1 MSPSCTVVIAP
12 ADLMQ
17 PLCDRLRATARE
29 LVPCVDSDIPAAIET
44 VVQRRPSDVAI
55 ERVFAS
61 TSRGAALVG
70 RLKADPALVDIE
82 IRIVAHDSDYSRVSP
97 RRPAADGTDG
107 GVAVAA
113 PAPALDQRGTR
124 RAARIAI
131 VEGVEILI
139 DGGPVRLVDLS
150 VAGAQVLSP
159 AVLRPNQ
166 RVRVSMVDE
175 KLTLRFQGTIVWA
188 TFELPGS
195 GMAPRYR
202 AGMTFSGADVE
213 SISDYAARHRKLGSG

>member
-1 MSPSCTVVIAP
+1 MSTSCTVVIAP

-17 PLCDRLRATARE
+17 PLCDRLRSPASE
-29 LVPCVDSDIPAAIET
+29 LVTCLDSDIPGAIET
-44 VVQRRPSDVAI
+44 VVQRRPAEVAI

-70 RLKADPALVDIE
+70 RLKADPALVDVE

-97 RRPAADGTDG
+97 RRAVGDGTDG

-124 RAARIAI
+124 RAPRTAI
-131 VEGVEILI
+131 VESAEILV

-150 VAGAQVLSP
+150 VLGAQVVSS

-175 KLTLRFQGTIVWA
+175 KLTLRFQATIVWA
-188 TFELPGS
+188 TFEMPRG
-195 GMAPRYR
+195 GTAPRYR
-202 AGMTFSGADVE
+202 AGIAFLGADAD
-213 SISDYAARHRKLGSG
+213 SISEYAARHRRPDV

>member
-1 MSPSCTVVIAP
+1 MVVIAP

-17 PLCDRLRATARE
+17 ALCDRLRTSARE
-29 LVPCVDSDIPAAIET
+29 LVPCVDSDIPVAIDT
-44 VVQRRPSDVAI
+44 VLQRRPAEVAI

-70 RLKADPALVDIE
+70 RLKADPALMGIE
-82 IRIVAHDSDYSRVSP
+82 ICIVAHDSDYSRVSP
-97 RRPAADGTDG
+97 HRGGGDASDG

-124 RAARIAI
+124 RAPRTAI
-131 VEGVEILI
+131 VESAEILI

-150 VAGAQVLSP
+150 ALGAQVLST
-159 AVLRPNQ
+159 AVLRPSQ

-175 KLTLRFQGTIVWA
+175 KLTLRFQATIVWA
-188 TFELPGS
+188 TFEMPRG
-195 GMAPRYR
+195 GTAPRYR
-202 AGMTFSGADVE
+202 AGIVFSGADAD
-213 SISDYAARHRKLGSG
+213 SISEYATRHRRPE

>member
-17 PLCDRLRATARE
+17 PLCERLRSSERE
-29 LVPCVDSDIPAAIET
+29 LVPCVDSDIPVAIDAIM
-44 VVQRRPSDVAI
+44 QRRPAEVAI

-70 RLKADPALVDIE
+70 RLKADPALMDIE
-82 IRIVAHDSDYSRVSP
+82 IRIVAHDSDYSRISP
-97 RRPAADGTDG
+97 RRAGGDASDG

-124 RAARIAI
+124 RAPRTAI
-131 VEGVEILI
+131 VDSAEILI

-150 VAGAQVLSP
+150 VLGAQVLSS

-175 KLTLRFQGTIVWA
+175 KLTLRFQATVVWA
-188 TFELPGS
+188 IFELPG
-195 GMAPRYR
+195 GGTAPRYR
-202 AGMTFSGADVE
+202 AGMAFSVADTD
-213 SISDYAARHRKLGSG
+213 SITGYAARHRRPEP

>member
-1 MSPSCTVVIAP
+1 MSTSCTIVIAP

-17 PLCDRLRATARE
+17 PLCDRLRSEARE
-29 LVPCVDSDIPAAIET
+29 LVPCVDSDIPGAIDT
-44 VVQRRPSDVAI
+44 IVQRRPAEVVI

-70 RLKADPALVDIE
+70 RLKADPALIDVE
-82 IRIVAHDSDYSRVSP
+82 IRIVAHDSEYSRVSP
-97 RRPAADGTDG
+97 RRPVGDGSDG

-124 RAARIAI
+124 RAARTSI
-131 VEGVEILI
+131 VDGAEILI

-150 VAGAQVLSP
+150 VLGAQVLSP

-175 KLTLRFQGTIVWA
+175 KLTLRFQATIVWA
-188 TFELPGS
+188 TFELPG
-195 GMAPRYR
+195 GGTAPRYR
-202 AGMTFSGADVE
+202 AGIAFSGADAD
-213 SISDYAARHRKLGSG
+213 SITEYATRHRRPES